1 METININ
8 IPFGKG
14 SIKAI
19 IPRKNFVEAIE
30 MYPIPLIDDPAL
42 AVSMSLQ
49 DPIGSRSLHE
59 IAKGKRNAC
68 IVVFDI
74 TRPVPNSIILPPIL
88 KTLHE
93 AGISVDDVT
102 LLIATGLHRP
112 NLGDEL
118 TYMMGAEICSRYNIV
133 NHDARNTKS
142 HKFLGFTKRGVPI
155 EVDKTFLEAD
165 LKILTGSIE
174 PHFMAG
180 FTGGRKG
187 ICPGISSIN
196 TIRGAH
202 SPEILEPEEARSGN
216 LDGNPLHE
224 MATEISR
231 KAGVDFICNVVLNK
245 DRKVIGVFSGDLEEA
260 YLKGADFSKKVAQIK
275 CKQQVDVVLTTNG
288 GYPLDVTL
296 YQVVKG
302 MVGALPLVKKGGT
315 IIIASEC
322 SEGIG
327 SKDFSELLRATT
339 DLEAFVRKL
348 YDNNHFVIDQWEVE
362 ELAKAKR
369 KADIIIYCRGIKD
382 EDFPSHLIKKTTD
395 INESILRALAK
406 YGENTTISVIPDGPY
421 VIPKVE

>member
-8 IPFGKG
+8 IPFGKDL
-14 SIKAI
+14 IKAI
-19 IPRKNFVEAIE
+19 IPKRNFVETVE
-30 MYPIPLIDDPAL
+30 MGPILLIDDPVL
-42 AVSMSLQ
+42 AVTKSLE
-49 DPIGSRSLHE
+49 DPIGSRPLSE
-59 IAKGKRNAC
+59 IAKGKKNAC
-68 IVVFDI
+68 IVIFDI

-88 KTLHE
+88 KVLHE
-93 AGISVDDVT
+93 SGMTVDDIT

-112 NLGDEL
+112 NMYDEL
-118 TYMMGAEICSRYNIV
+118 VCMMGEQICRRYNII
-133 NHDARNTKS
+133 NHDARNAES

-202 SPEILEPEEARSGN
+202 GPEILEPEEARSGN

-245 DRKVIGVFSGDLEEA
+245 DRKIIRVFSGDLEEA
-260 YLKGADFSKKVAQIK
+260 YLKGAEFSKKIAEIK

-288 GYPLDVTL
+288 GYPLDATL
-296 YQVVKG
+296 YQAVKG

-315 IIIASEC
+315 IIISSEC
-322 SEGIG
+322 SEGLG
-327 SKDFSELLRATT
+327 SKDFSELLRTTT

-348 YDNNHFVIDQWEVE
+348 YDNIHFVIDQWEVE

-369 KADIIIYCRGIKD
+369 NADIIVHCKEIKD
-382 EDFPSHLIKKTTD
+382 EEFPSHLIEKTSD
-395 INESILRALAK
+395 LNESILRVLAK
-406 YGENTTISVIPDGPY
+406 YGENATISAIPDGPY

>member
-19 IPRKNFVEAIE
+19 IPKKNFVEAVE

-42 AVSMSLQ
+42 AVSRSLQ

-59 IAKGKRNAC
+59 IAKDKTNAC

-74 TRPVPNSIILPPIL
+74 TRPVPNLIILPPIL
-88 KTLHE
+88 KVLHE
-93 AGISVDDVT
+93 SGVSVDDIT

-133 NHDARNTKS
+133 NHDARNTES

-155 EVDKTFLEAD
+155 EVDKTFLEAE

-202 SPEILEPEEARSGN
+202 SPEILEPKEARSGN
-216 LDGNPLHE
+216 LEGNPLHE
-224 MATEISR
+224 MAIEISR
-231 KAGVDFICNVVLNK
+231 KAGVDFICNVVMNK

-260 YLKGADFSKKVAQIK
+260 YLKGVEFSKKVTEIK

-296 YQVVKG
+296 YQAVKG
-302 MVGALPLVKKGGT
+302 MVGALPLAKKGGT
-315 IIIASEC
+315 VIIASEC
-322 SEGIG
+322 SEGVG
-327 SKDFSELLRATT
+327 SKEFSDLLRTTT

-348 YDNNHFVIDQWEVE
+348 YDNNYFVIDQWEVE

-369 KADIIIYCRGIKD
+369 NADIVVYSKGIKD
-382 EDFPSHLIKKTTD
+382 EDFPSHLIEKTTD
-395 INESILRALAK
+395 LNESILKTLAK
-406 YGENTTISVIPDGPY
+406 YGENATISVIPDGPY

>member
-1 METININ
+1 MEILKIS

-14 SIKAI
+14 LIEVE
-19 IPRKNFVEAIE
+19 IPRKNFVETVE
-30 MYPIPLIDDPAL
+30 MGSIPLIDDPVL
-42 AVSMSLQ
+42 AVTKSLE
-49 DPIGSRSLHE
+49 DPIGSQPLRE

-88 KTLHE
+88 KVLHE
-93 AGISVDDVT
+93 AGISVDDIT

-118 TYMMGAEICSRYNIV
+118 VCMMGEDICNKYNIV
-133 NHDARNTKS
+133 NHDARNIES
-142 HKFLGFTKRGVPI
+142 HKFLGFTERGIQI
-155 EVDKTFLEAD
+155 EVDRTFLEAD

-202 SPEILEPEEARSGN
+202 GPKILEPEEAKSGN
-216 LDGNPLHE
+216 LEGNPLHE

-245 DRKVIGVFSGDLEEA
+245 DRKVIGVFSGDPEEA
-260 YLKGADFSKKVAQIK
+260 YIKGVEFSKKVTEIR

-296 YQVVKG
+296 YQAVKG
-302 MVGALPLVKKGGT
+302 MVGALPLVKNGGT

-322 SEGIG
+322 SEGLG
-327 SKDFSELLRATT
+327 SKEFSELLRTTT

-348 YDNNHFVIDQWEVE
+348 YDNNYFVIDQWEVE

-369 KADIIIYCRGIKD
+369 KADIIVYSTGIRN
-382 EDFPSHLIKKTTD
+382 EDFPSHLIEKTTNL
-395 INESILRALAK
+395 NESILRALAK
-406 YGENTTISVIPDGPY
+406 YGENMTISVIPDGPY

>member
-1 METININ
+1 MEIVSIK

-14 SIKAI
+14 QIEAR
-19 IPRKNFVEAIE
+19 IPKRNFIESVE
-30 MYPIPLIDDPAL
+30 MDPIPLIDDPIL
-42 AVSMSLQ
+42 AVTRSIEN
-49 DPIGSRSLHE
+49 PIGSRPLSE

-93 AGISVDDVT
+93 AGMAVDDIT

-118 TYMMGAEICSRYNIV
+118 ICMVGEEICNKYNII
-133 NHDARNTKS
+133 NHDAKNAES
-142 HKFLGFTKRGVPI
+142 HKFLGFTERGIPI
-155 EVDKTFLEAD
+155 EVDRTFLDAD

-202 SPEILEPEEARSGN
+202 VPEMLEPEAARSGN
-216 LDGNPLHE
+216 LEGNPLHE

-231 KAGVDFICNVVLNK
+231 KAGVDFICNAVLNK

-260 YLKGADFSKKVAQIK
+260 YLKGVEFSKKVTEIK

-296 YQVVKG
+296 YQAVKG

-315 IIIASEC
+315 VIIASEC

-327 SKDFSELLRATT
+327 SKEFYELLRTT
-339 DLEAFVRKL
+339 SDLEAFVRKL
-348 YDNNHFVIDQWEVE
+348 YDNNYFVIDQWEVE

-369 KADIIIYCRGIKD
+369 KADIIVYSIGIKD
-382 EDFPSHLIKKTTD
+382 EDFPSHLIEKTTD
-395 INESILRALAK
+395 LNESILKTLAK
-406 YGENTTISVIPDGPY
+406 YGESATISVIPDGPY
-421 VIPKVE
+421 VVPLI